1 MRAIQHP
8 EVIDTNGT
16 ATLARTRVVGP
27 DTRSLGR
34 RQRFVGPD
42 ANPAMFSDPSFQRTN
57 G

>member
-16 ATLARTRVVGP
+16 AELARTRVVGP

-34 RQRFVGPD
+34 RQRFVGPH